1 MKTVWRELPR
11 DEISPQYAGL
21 YVTLNPKG
29 IFKMNRV
36 AYQRMG
42 EPEAVNV
49 LFDPANSRIGL
60 KPTSRA
66 GRNAYATAPRGPHG
80 GRIVRAYRIITEYAL
95 DLPSTVR
102 FYDAEIDP
110 DGILIL
116 DLRTARIPPSVTNHY
131 RHKDWDY
138 TKRKSYGSRG
148 AEYSNT

>member
-1 MKTVWRELPR
+1 MKTVWRELPK
-11 DEISPQYAGL
+11 DAVSPQYAGL

-49 LFDPANSRIGL
+49 LFDPPNSRIGL
-60 KPTSRA
+60 KPASRA
-66 GRNAYATAPRGPHG
+66 GRNAYALAPRGHHG

-102 FYDAEIDP
+102 FYDAEIDH
-110 DGILIL
+110 DGILVL
-116 DLRTARIPPSVTNHY
+116 DLRTARIPPIVANHHTRKTNL
-131 RHKDWDY
+131 
-138 TKRKSYGSRG
+138 KSKS
-148 AEYSNT
+148 ANTV